1 MVCSS
6 FKNMLSNSQTLRPRF
21 RNRLKYHCRSVWQH
35 RFWTMDTPL
44 FSGHL
49 GAFDTFNV
57 ILTITNTISI
67 IHLQAA
73 QNGFQL
79 WCTFTP
85 PWILTYLNNDCVKN
99 CISDKFCYFLT
110 ISLQGKRKFKSVLVY
125 FFLHNFRMS
134 QKIKKKWSCVYLHTT
149 RWTITQEKNDM
160 LKMKWKL
167 LSGRQQFSHFQVTQ
181 CWNNKP
187 SFLIT
192 RASVIHSVIW

>member
-134 QKIKKKWSCVYLHTT
+134 QKIKKNDHVYIYTLQGELSHKKRMICLKWNGSYC
-149 RWTITQEKNDM
+149 QE
-160 LKMKWKL
+160 
-167 LSGRQQFSHFQVTQ
+167 G
-181 CWNNKP
+181 NNFHIFK
-187 SFLIT
+187 
-192 RASVIHSVIW
+192 